1 LAGVPTITRAS
12 AISGFEV
19 SALVRIVYERADMVP
34 LLAEI
39 FRELGYEGTTLSRIT
54 EKTGIGKGSLYHF
67 FPGGKEEMASAV
79 LADVDGW
86 FERSIYEPLRRDD
99 ASKAI
104 AAMWTNVD
112 DYFRSGRRICLVGAF
127 ALDETRERFSA
138 LIKSYFKRWIDA
150 LRDALMRLG
159 YLREEAIALA
169 EDAVLGIQG
178 ALVLSRA
185 LDDQAMFKRSL
196 STLAGRLQTQNGAER

>member
-1 LAGVPTITRAS
+1 M
-12 AISGFEV
+12 
-19 SALVRIVYERADMVP
+19 VRIVYERADMVP

-185 LDDQAMFKRSL
+185 LDDQAMFRRSL
-196 STLAGRLQTQNGAER
+196 STLAGRLQTQSDAER